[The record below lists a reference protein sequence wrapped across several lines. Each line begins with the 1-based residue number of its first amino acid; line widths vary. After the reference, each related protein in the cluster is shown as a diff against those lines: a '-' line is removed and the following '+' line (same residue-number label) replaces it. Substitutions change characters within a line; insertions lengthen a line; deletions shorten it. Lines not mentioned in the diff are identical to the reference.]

1 MSKNCLEKSM
11 GRARLVWEASFL
23 IFFYYAYVLMTSM
36 MMTMSLM
43 DNDNAIFVLFLCLHS
58 TTTVTMYLD
67 PVGSCPGVRT
77 KNSRPTDLQG
87 LRRLPEKERR
97 GFTVEYSTVLLCTE
111 YGR

>member
-1 MSKNCLEKSM
+1 M

-36 MMTMSLM
+36 MMIMSLM
-43 DNDNAIFVLFLCLHS
+43 DNDNAISVLSLYLHS
-58 TTTVTMYLD
+58 TTTVTMYLYLD
-67 PVGSCPGVRT
+67 PVGSCPGVQT

-97 GFTVEYSTVLLCTE
+97 GFTVEYNTVLLCTE